1 MSNVLIADQEWDR
14 REVLVDTFRQARYI
28 VHTAI
33 VGDKMLALLF
43 QPPPHAIIINS
54 DLKWLSGEPAAPF
67 FIHTLLANVRWRSCL
82 VIVLVAGDIPA
93 WMPKHER
100 LLIVPDPTP
109 VERLLDIMGEFL
121 P

>member
-1 MSNVLIADQEWDR
+1 MGDVLIADQEWDR
-14 REVLVDTFRQARYI
+14 RDVLVDTFQQARY
-28 VHTAI
+28 VVQTAI
-33 VGDKMLALLF
+33 VGDMMLALLF

-67 FIHTLLANVRWRSCL
+67 FIHAALANERWRSCL
-82 VIVLVAGDIPA
+82 VIVLTAGDIPT

-109 VERLLDIMGEFL
+109 PEHLLYLLGEFL

>member
-33 VGDKMLALLF
+33 VGDKMLPLLF

-54 DLKWLSGEPAAPF
+54 DLKWLSGEPAASF
-67 FIHTLLANVRWRSCL
+67 FIHAALANEQWQSCL
-82 VIVLVAGDIPA
+82 VIVLYAGYIPT
-93 WMPKHER
+93 WLPQHER
-100 LLIVPDPTP
+100 LLVVRDPTP
-109 VERLLDIMGEFL
+109 VEHLLYL
-121 P
+121 L